1 MHLTETSF
9 PKLTKF
15 ENMNYV
21 NFCYFI
27 FAFAC
32 ALREQ
37 ALQKWDR
44 ETEREI
50 GDRFMTFE
58 VFVYRIKIDE
68 IDNMQLG
75 V

>member
-1 MHLTETSF
+1 
-9 PKLTKF
+9 
-15 ENMNYV
+15 MNHV

-27 FAFAC
+27 SC
-32 ALREQ
+32 SPLLCVNELCRN
-37 ALQKWDR
+37 
-44 ETEREI
+44 ETETRVGGGG

-58 VFVYRIKIDE
+58 VFVYRTKIDE